1 MATRAVFAF
10 VGLVVLARLKLD
22 LVVSM
27 PPKKGAKGDAKS
39 HMPGA
44 KKNGSCKGDKG
55 TGAHVL
61 DEGKAQ
67 NAMSHLMETGKHH
80 AEMKY
85 EQAVLAGDGEEE
97 EHLHEAFL
105 HQLEAGTD
113 TLRGMHLP
121 HGLHQMPIL
130 TEAEAKERGIT
141 PTEAQ
146 LMQGLLGL
154 PGKLELTR
162 LQTEKYFGED
172 GRQRFFDRS
181 RWLTRQVDITAS
193 QSAQLEEVDALVF
206 NNERDE
212 RGHMAGLDFPFAPV
226 RPEHRHMH
234 FTDLAVNDGA
244 ATAAEGAAMM
254 DMDGHDV
261 TAVHLVTSGG
271 AAAVLGRGGGVLH
284 RVPMYHVRQDF
295 STNLPHL

>member
-1 MATRAVFAF
+1 
-10 VGLVVLARLKLD
+10 
-22 LVVSM
+22 M
-27 PPKKGAKGDAKS
+27 PPNKGAKGGAKS
-39 HMPGA
+39 HKPVT
-44 KKNGSCKGDKG
+44 KKDGNAKGDKV
-55 TGAHVL
+55 TNEHAHVL
-61 DEGKAQ
+61 DEAKAQ
-67 NAMSHLMETGKHH
+67 DAMLHLMEPGKHR

-85 EQAVLAGDGEEE
+85 DQAILARDGEEE

-105 HQLEAGTD
+105 HQLEVGTD
-113 TLRGMHLP
+113 NLRGMHLP
-121 HGLHQMPIL
+121 HGLHQMPVL
-130 TEAEAKERGIT
+130 SDAEAKERGIT

-181 RWLTRQVDITAS
+181 RWLNRQADITAS
-193 QSAQLEEVDALVF
+193 QSAQLREVDALVF

-212 RGHMAGLDFPFAPV
+212 RGPMAGLDFPFSPI

-244 ATAAEGAAMM
+244 ATIAEGVAMM
-254 DMDGHDV
+254 DMDGHDAA
-261 TAVHLVTSGG
+261 AVHLVTSSSD
-271 AAAVLGRGGGVLH
+271 AATAPVLRRGGGVLNK
-284 RVPMYHVRQDF
+284 VPMHHVN
-295 STNLPHL
+295 TI